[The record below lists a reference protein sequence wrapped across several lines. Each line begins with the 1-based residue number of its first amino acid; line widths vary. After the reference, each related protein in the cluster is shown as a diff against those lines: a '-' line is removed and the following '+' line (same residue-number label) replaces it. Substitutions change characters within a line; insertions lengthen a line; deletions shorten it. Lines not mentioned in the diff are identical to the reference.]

1 MDLKDIAA
9 VSGKSGLFKVI
20 KPTRTGVILESLDEA
35 KKKSIASGNSRVSV
49 LKEISVYTTGE
60 ESSIL
65 LEDLFDKILAKHGK
79 DLDLDHKA
87 ESSVLFKFLSGILP
101 DYDEDRVYA
110 SDLKKMVLWYKTIA
124 KNYPE
129 IFEATKDDK
138 KSTSKTATKKPAVKK
153 KAAPKKITAKK
164 PAVKKATPKI
174 NIRKSQ

>member
-20 KPTRTGVILESLDEA
+20 KPTRTGVVLESLDEA

-65 LEDLFDKILAKHGK
+65 LEDLFDKIFKKHGT
-79 DLDLDHKA
+79 DLGLDHKA
-87 ESSVLFKFLSGILP
+87 DSSVLFKFLSEVLP

-110 SDLKKMVLWYKTIA
+110 SDLKKMVLWYKTIS

-129 IFEATKDDK
+129 IFEAK
-138 KSTSKTATKKPAVKK
+138 KETSEAAPKAGAKKVATK
-153 KAAPKKITAKK
+153 KAAPKKVTAKK
-164 PAVKKATPKI
+164 PVVKMATPKI